1 MHGIIHLELQNF
13 VVGNYGAPAWQALME
28 RAGLTGQI
36 FTPLNAYPD
45 AQIVSLVGAAA
56 GMTGIA
62 AVDLL
67 EAFGEYLVPRYLALY
82 GKLLK
87 PEWTT
92 LDVIERTEQT
102 IHRVVRLRQPGALPP
117 KLRTERTSA
126 NEVILTY
133 DSERKLC
140 PVARGIGRGLAKQFN
155 EMLTIE
161 DMACMHRGD
170 PTCIIH
176 FRTGAART
184 VSPVG

>member
-13 VVGNYGAPAWQALME
+13 VVGNYGAPAWQTLIE

-45 AQIVSLVGAAA
+45 GQIVSLVGEAAS
-56 GMTGIA
+56 MTGIA

-117 KLRTERTSA
+117 KLKTERVSA

-140 PVARGIGRGLAKQFN
+140 PVARGIARGLAKQFN
-155 EMLTIE
+155 QALTI
-161 DMACMHRGD
+161 DDVACMHRGA
-170 PTCIIH
+170 PACIIR
-176 FRTGAART
+176 FTTPAGSSAD
-184 VSPVG
+184 PVG